1 MVKKQLVLT
10 KFQWLFQLYNTYTK
24 KFASPLVSLFSLNIV
39 KLNKN
44 TFILKLFLIKM
55 QLLLF
60 FSNLII
66 VYFF

>member
-24 KFASPLVSLFSLNIV
+24 KFVSPLVSLFSQIMV

-44 TFILKLFLIKM
+44 TSILELFLIKM
-55 QLLLF
+55 
-60 FSNLII
+60 
-66 VYFF
+66 